1 LLAARGNFSL
11 QKGKR
16 VLQFKRAHST
26 GTQATLRK
34 DENGW
39 HVIIDFMKV
48 NCNPITI
55 IGYLAPT
62 LDRAKELADK
72 EASKYGHVCHR
83 SCKQWMQL

>member
-1 LLAARGNFSL
+1 MLAF
-11 QKGKR
+11 KR
-16 VLQFKRAHST
+16 VHNT

-39 HVIIDFMKV
+39 HVTIDFMEV

-62 LDRAKELADK
+62 LDRAKELADN
-72 EASKYGHVCHR
+72 ETSKYGHVCNGG
-83 SCKQWMQL
+83 CQDWVELQ